1 MKGMRVTREPRSR
14 SALREDQVFI
24 VDTIKEKDGCMIVLG
39 MGGGKTASTLT
50 AMKDLLE
57 DGSIE
62 RWLVIA
68 PLRVARDTWPDE
80 IQDWLHLQDIDYA
93 VAVGAPAARQYALQ
107 KKAKVTITN
116 RENLVWLSKEL
127 GSVENWPWDGLIIDE
142 SSMFKAGKKRTT
154 KSKTKRKDGTFVV
167 NKGGKMTSFGVLT
180 AARKKVKK
188 IVELTGTPGELID
201 LWGQFYLIDRGERL
215 GATREDY
222 IARWFDYNQYSR
234 EIKPRS
240 YAHDDIMERLK
251 DVMISLPPRQLV
263 EPPVHIPV
271 KVQLDAETMKEYNR
285 FRRTLVSDLHDVEAV
300 NAGVLTN
307 KLLQFSSGSC
317 YREDRSIATVHTA
330 KLDALDDLIE
340 QANGE
345 PVLIFYG
352 FQHSLAEILKRHPDA
367 VVFNQCDTAIKDW
380 NEGRIKKLL
389 MHPKSGGHGTNLQYG
404 GHIAI
409 WFDLTWSLELYLQ
422 ANARLPRPGQKNIV
436 AIYKILAEGTV
447 DERVVSAL
455 DNKETNQ
462 RAIIEAVEAEIVA
475 DFDFNSLWD

>member
-1 MKGMRVTREPRSR
+1 MTRDPRPRSM
-14 SALREDQVFI
+14 LREDQTFI
-24 VDTIKEKDGCMIVLG
+24 IDTIKQKDGCMIVLG

-57 DGSIE
+57 DGTIK

-80 IQDWLHLQDIDYA
+80 MNDWLHLQNLDFA
-93 VAVGAPAARQYALQ
+93 VCVGAPEARRYALR
-107 KKAKVTITN
+107 KNAKITIVN
-116 RENLVWLSKEL
+116 REVLTWLAKEL
-127 GSVENWPWDGLIIDE
+127 GSVENWPWDGLVIDE

-154 KSKTKRKDGTFVV
+154 KTKRKRADGSTAVS
-167 NKGGKMTSFGVLT
+167 KGGKQTAFGVLST
-180 AARKKVKK
+180 ARKKVKK
-188 IVELTGTPGELID
+188 VVELTGTPGELID
-201 LWGQFYLIDRGERL
+201 LWGQFYLIDKGERL
-215 GATREDY
+215 GATLEDY
-222 IARWFDYNQYSR
+222 KARWFDENQYSR

-240 YAHDDIMERLK
+240 YAHAEIMERLK

-271 KVQLDAETMKEYNR
+271 KVKLSDDVMKEYNR

-307 KLLQFSSGSC
+307 KLLQFAGGSM
-317 YREDRSIATVHTA
+317 YREDRSIAAVHTA
-330 KLDALDDLIE
+330 KLDALDELIE

-352 FQHSLAEILKRHPDA
+352 FKFSLEEIQKRHPDA
-367 VVFNQCDTAIKDW
+367 VVFNQSPTAIKDW

-447 DERVVSAL
+447 DDRVVTAL
-455 DNKETNQ
+455 DSKETNQ
-462 RAIIEAVEAEIVA
+462 KLIIEAVEAEIVK
-475 DFDFNSLWD
+475 DFDFEAMFS